1 MKKNTLAALILTT
14 LAAGQLASLQAHAAG
29 QLNVWEDIKK
39 SAGIKTAVSDFEK
52 QYNVKVNLQE
62 MPYAQ
67 QLEKLRLDGPAGIGP
82 DVLVI
87 PNDQLGGAVVQGLLS
102 PLSVDQAKQDAF
114 TPASIN
120 AFRMDNALYGI
131 PKAVETLVL
140 IYNKD
145 LIDKPLDSLQAWLD
159 YSKTQREQTNTACS
173 PSLTRSITAGGR
185 LARWAAISLLKTT
198 AAALTRSRWVS
209 IPPAPSKPSPS

>member
-14 LAAGQLASLQAHAAG
+14 LAVGQLTSLQAHAAG

-87 PNDQLGGAVVQGLLS
+87 PNDQLGGAVVQ
-102 PLSVDQAKQDAF
+102 
-114 TPASIN
+114 
-120 AFRMDNALYGI
+120 
-131 PKAVETLVL
+131 
-140 IYNKD
+140 
-145 LIDKPLDSLQAWLD
+145 
-159 YSKTQREQTNTACS
+159 
-173 PSLTRSITAGGR
+173 
-185 LARWAAISLLKTT
+185 
-198 AAALTRSRWVS
+198 
-209 IPPAPSKPSPS
+209 

>member
-1 MKKNTLAALILTT
+1 M
-14 LAAGQLASLQAHAAG
+14 
-29 QLNVWEDIKK
+29 
-39 SAGIKTAVSDFEK
+39 
-52 QYNVKVNLQE
+52 KVNLRE

-131 PKAVETLVL
+131 PKAVETHGA
-140 IYNKD
+140 Y
-145 LIDKPLDSLQAWLD
+145 LQQGHGRQAAGQPAGRLD
-159 YSKTQREQTNTACS
+159 YSKTQREQNKYGLLAKFDQIYYS
-173 PSLTRSITAGGR
+173 WGR
-185 LARWAAISLLKTT
+185 LARWAAISLLKRQRR
-198 AAALTRSRWVS
+198 L
-209 IPPAPSKPSPS
+209 

>member
-1 MKKNTLAALILTT
+1 M
-14 LAAGQLASLQAHAAG
+14 
-29 QLNVWEDIKK
+29 
-39 SAGIKTAVSDFEK
+39 
-52 QYNVKVNLQE
+52 KVNLQE

-145 LIDKPLDSLQAWLD
+145 LIDKPLDSLQARLD
-159 YSKTQREQTNTACS
+159 YSKPSASRTNTACS
-173 PSLTRSITAGGR
+173 PSLTQIYYSWGR
-185 LARWAAISLLKTT
+185 LARWAAISLLKRQQR
-198 AAALTRSRWVS
+198 L
-209 IPPAPSKPSPS
+209 

>member
-1 MKKNTLAALILTT
+1 M
-14 LAAGQLASLQAHAAG
+14 
-29 QLNVWEDIKK
+29 
-39 SAGIKTAVSDFEK
+39 
-52 QYNVKVNLQE
+52 KVNLQE

-145 LIDKPLDSLQAWLD
+145 LVDKPLDSLQAWLD
-159 YSKTQREQTNTACS
+159 YSKTQREQNKYGLLAKFDQIYYS
-173 PSLTRSITAGGR
+173 WGR

>member
-87 PNDQLGGAVVQGLLS
+87 PNDQLGGAVVH
-102 PLSVDQAKQDAF
+102 V
-114 TPASIN
+114 
-120 AFRMDNALYGI
+120 
-131 PKAVETLVL
+131 
-140 IYNKD
+140 
-145 LIDKPLDSLQAWLD
+145 
-159 YSKTQREQTNTACS
+159 
-173 PSLTRSITAGGR
+173 
-185 LARWAAISLLKTT
+185 
-198 AAALTRSRWVS
+198 
-209 IPPAPSKPSPS
+209 